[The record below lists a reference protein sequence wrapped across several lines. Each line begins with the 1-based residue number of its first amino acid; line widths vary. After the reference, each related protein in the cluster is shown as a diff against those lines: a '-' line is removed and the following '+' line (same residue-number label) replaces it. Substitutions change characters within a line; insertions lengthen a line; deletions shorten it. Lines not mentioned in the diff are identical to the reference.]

1 MTITPATTQAQFQV
15 ELGKLGIDCC
25 TWLCFNGK
33 HIVTLYGPG
42 LDGAPMTELGQ
53 GYGKTYVEALDD
65 AFTSLVHGVGSEL
78 AKED

>member
-1 MTITPATTQAQFQV
+1 MTITGSTTLSQLHI
-15 ELGKLGIDCC
+15 ELGKYGVDSI
-25 TWLCFNGK
+25 TWLVVNSK

-42 LDGAPMTELGQ
+42 YDGTPLTELGQ

-65 AFTSLVHGVGSEL
+65 AFTALTQAIGDEL